1 MRNDKEKGKRKSEKV
16 RNSKLLHFSLDP
28 FPLYLVW
35 LEWPEK
41 CFRVDAEALR
51 CLRELVPA
59 GSRVVR
65 VKGEAAFLRALP
77 KATHAIVWNFKG
89 EWFARAPRLKVLA
102 TPAAGQELVPTVGP
116 KGVKIHFG
124 HYHGEIMAESVAG
137 FLLAW
142 AKGFF
147 AVRHAPAKVARW
159 PRTWLSD
166 KCYDVA
172 GTKAV
177 VVGYGNVGRAI
188 GRKLSVLGVDVYG
201 VTRHGIVTGGK
212 VHGASS
218 ISGQETASP
227 FLADGAVRD
236 VLREADWLVLAL
248 PSTTGTDDWLDAKRL
263 RQLPRRCV
271 VVNVG
276 RGNAIDEQAHFAALK
291 AKRLAGAY
299 LDVRKFEPSGTVP
312 EFGTNAKLE
321 KLSNCVVMPH
331 SSAFSPNYLRLCFK
345 ELKDDRCL

>member
-1 MRNDKEKGKRKSEKV
+1 MSSN
-16 RNSKLLHFSLDP
+16 P
-28 FPLYLVW
+28 FPFYLVW

-51 CLRELVPA
+51 ALRSLVPV
-59 GSRVVR
+59 GGRIVR
-65 VKGEAAFLRALP
+65 VKSEEAFLRALP
-77 KATHAIVWNFKG
+77 QATHAIVWNFKD

-102 TPAAGQELVPTVGP
+102 TPAAGQELVPTVAP

-147 AVRHAPAKVARW
+147 AVRQAPAEVSRW

-166 KCYDVA
+166 KCFDVA

-188 GRKLSVLGVDVYG
+188 GRKLSALGVDVCG
-201 VTRHGIVTGGK
+201 VTRHGIVSGEM

-227 FLADGAVRD
+227 FLADSVVRK
-236 VLREADWLVLAL
+236 VLREADWLILAL

-276 RGNAIDEQAHFAALK
+276 RGNAIDEQALYAVLK
-291 AKRLAGAY
+291 TKRIAGAY

-312 EFGTNAKLE
+312 EFGTNANLE
-321 KLSNCVVMPH
+321 ELPNCIVMPH
-331 SSAFSPNYLRLCFK
+331 SSAFSPGYLRQCFK